1 MNHDQRM
8 RKFACATIAAFTAVL
23 PLTTAATA
31 SAATQMP
38 LASTLRACDNTH
50 LDYVFAREYGRGF
63 AEVTT
68 PGSNTVAAKFTLETA
83 VPFTHYN
90 VRIIQVPRPT
100 NNCAPGDPGVIAGG
114 FETDG
119 EGNGGTTIQGPI
131 KSGATG
137 AWVVIDRPSDNT
149 QTPAE
154 FYSSDFIAAI

>member
-1 MNHDQRM
+1 M
-8 RKFACATIAAFTAVL
+8 RKFACATFVAATALL
-23 PLTTAATA
+23 PMTTAATA
-31 SAATQMP
+31 SAEGAGTTQMP
-38 LASTLRACDNTH
+38 LANNLRACDNSH

-63 AEVTT
+63 AEVST

-83 VPFTHYN
+83 EPFTHYD

-100 NNCAPGDPGVIAGG
+100 NNCAPGDAGVIAGG

-119 EGNGGTTIQGPI
+119 AGNGGTTIQGPI

-137 AWVVIDRPSDNT
+137 AWVAIDRPAANT

-154 FYSSDFIAAI
+154 FYTSDFIASI